1 MLRKNMGEIPEMP
14 DYGFERGLAP
24 DLELSDIN
32 CAGSS
37 LTCLK
42 GRRISTDIEGNEK
55 RATGPP

>member
-1 MLRKNMGEIPEMP
+1 MGEIPEMP

-42 GRRISTDIEGNEK
+42 GRRISTGIERNEK
-55 RATGPP
+55 RATGQP